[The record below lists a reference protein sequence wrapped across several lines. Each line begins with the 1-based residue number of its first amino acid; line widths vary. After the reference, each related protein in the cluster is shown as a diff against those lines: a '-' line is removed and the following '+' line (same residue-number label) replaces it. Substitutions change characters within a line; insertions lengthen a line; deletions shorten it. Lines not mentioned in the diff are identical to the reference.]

1 MLPARSGLVAHGSG
15 YPAIKRSARRDI
27 QLIEDLKPMSGH
39 AWERFE
45 ELVAAQRPNWPG
57 WAAVALGSGI
67 ALYFGLPAEP
77 LPWIGP
83 VAILTAAAL
92 AVLVRKR
99 PLCLIAVAASLI
111 GGIGF
116 SVASWRADWVAAPQL
131 SRSLFRAEV
140 TGRVVE
146 VELYPGSL
154 RVTLDDL
161 AITTAKDGA
170 LDAAGLPAR
179 VRIKLAKVTEEIQ
192 IGDWIKVTADLQ
204 PPAPPAMPGAF
215 DFRRQAYFE
224 RLGGVGFSLQPAVKI
239 EAGEVHASPMAA
251 LLDWFDALRLS
262 IGRRIQAEL
271 PGSTGAMGMALIVG
285 NQTALRA
292 DDVQAM
298 RDSGLAHLT
307 SISGLHIGLAAG
319 IFFFGV
325 RALLALVP
333 PVALRFDI
341 KKWAAILALCG
352 AFFYAGLAGMPV
364 PTQRALV
371 MTGVFFC
378 AILLDRS
385 PISMRV
391 IAFAAI
397 VVLMLSPEALVGAS
411 FQMSFAAV
419 LGLVR
424 VFDGGR
430 RQFAALRRVGRDAPD
445 IFGRIFGWGE
455 RCAVW
460 LGTLMLTSLIASVM
474 TAPYAAY
481 HFNRLT
487 LYGIAANML
496 AVPLTGF
503 WIMPLAVLALLAMPF
518 GLEHWPLVIMGWGCD
533 VIIAIAHWVAEWQG
547 AVFLIP
553 AMPIAGLLIASLGL
567 IWLCLVIGRWKW
579 LGAAFLMMGC
589 LSPLTQRPPDIL
601 AFAAG
606 QSSRLVAILGSDGV
620 YHFSS
625 TRTAKIA
632 AETWMRRN
640 AQEKRLPFPS
650 PPPGELALTT
660 HQHRID
666 AMRLRKL
673 VTATDTPMDGMCTA
687 DWCRFDTRMGYVAVA
702 LTEAG
707 ATPACLTARLVISL
721 EPIDGPCRSADRVI
735 DFFDLWRHG
744 THAIAIGGDG
754 SFTVTRA
761 FDTGDRPWT
770 LQRFAKT
777 ARPVGAAPSDSGDNP
792 GSGVSTGASSQSD
805 DPGS

>member
-1 MLPARSGLVAHGSG
+1 MAGPV
-15 YPAIKRSARRDI
+15 
-27 QLIEDLKPMSGH
+27 
-39 AWERFE
+39 WERFE
-45 ELVAAQRPNWPG
+45 EFLAAQRPNWPG
-57 WAAVALGSGI
+57 WAAVALGAGI
-67 ALYFGLPAEP
+67 AVYFGLPTEP
-77 LPWIGP
+77 EPWVGP
-83 VAILTAAAL
+83 AAILTAATL
-92 AVLVRKR
+92 VVLVRKR
-99 PLCLIAVAASLI
+99 PLRLVAAAALLI
-111 GGIGF
+111 GSIGF
-116 SVASWRADWVAAPQL
+116 SVVCWRADWVAAPQL
-131 SRSLFRAEV
+131 SRSLYRAEV

-154 RVTLDDL
+154 RVTLDEL
-161 AITTAKDGA
+161 AITTAKEGT
-170 LDAAGLPAR
+170 LDAPTLPAR
-179 VRIKLAKVTEEIQ
+179 VRVKLAKATEEIQ

-224 RLGGVGFSLQPAVKI
+224 RLGGVGFSLQPAV
-239 EAGEVHASPMAA
+239 EVNAGEAHASPMAA
-251 LLDWFDALRLS
+251 MLDWFDALRLT

-371 MTGVFFC
+371 MTGIFFC

-397 VVLMLSPEALVGAS
+397 VVLLLSPEALVGAS

-430 RQFAALRRVGRDAPD
+430 KQFSALRRVGRDAPD
-445 IFGRIFGWGE
+445 LFGRILGLGE

-533 VIIAIAHWVAEWQG
+533 LIITIAHWVADWQG
-547 AVFLIP
+547 AVLLIP
-553 AMPIAGLLIASLGL
+553 AMPMAGLLIASFGL

-579 LGAAFLMMGC
+579 LGAAFLMIGC

-606 QSSRLVAILGSDGV
+606 QSSRLVAILGTDGA
-620 YHFSS
+620 YHFNS
-625 TRTAKIA
+625 TRAAKIA
-632 AETWMRRN
+632 AETWMRRD

-650 PPPGELALTT
+650 PPSVDVALST
-660 HQHRID
+660 HQLRLDVMHASQQASAPVAQID
-666 AMRLRKL
+666 G
-673 VTATDTPMDGMCTA
+673 VCTT

-707 ATPACLTARLVISL
+707 TAPACQTARLVISL
-721 EPIDGPCRSADRVI
+721 EPIESPCRAADRVI

-744 THAIAIGGDG
+744 THAISIEGDG
-754 SFTVTRA
+754 TFTVTRA

-770 LQRFAKT
+770 LRRFAKT
-777 ARPVGAAPSDSGDNP
+777 AQPVGAAPSDSGDSL

>member
-1 MLPARSGLVAHGSG
+1 
-15 YPAIKRSARRDI
+15 
-27 QLIEDLKPMSGH
+27 MSVTH
-39 AWERFE
+39 WEQFE
-45 ELVAAQRPNWPG
+45 EFAAAQRPNWPG
-57 WAAVALGSGI
+57 WAAVALGAGI
-67 ALYFGLPAEP
+67 ALYFGLAFEPPLWAGPA
-77 LPWIGP
+77 
-83 VAILTAAAL
+83 
-92 AVLVRKR
+92 AVLALGGTAFFFRRR
-99 PLCLIAVAASLI
+99 PLLVVVIAVLLIAS
-111 GGIGF
+111 IGF
-116 SVASWRADWVAAPQL
+116 SIVCWRAEWVAAPQL
-131 SRSLFRAEV
+131 NRSLYRADV

-161 AITTAKDGA
+161 TIATEKDGA
-170 LDAAGLPAR
+170 LNAAALPAR
-179 VRIKLAKVTEEIQ
+179 VRIKLAKASEEIQ
-192 IGDWIKVTADLQ
+192 IGDWIKVVADLQ

-224 RLGGVGFSLQPAVKI
+224 RLGGVGFSLQPVVKI
-239 EAGEVHASPMAA
+239 EARQADASPISA
-251 LLDWFDALRLS
+251 LLDWFDGLRLS

-271 PGSTGAMGMALIVG
+271 PGATGAMAMALIVG

-319 IFFFGV
+319 IFFFGM
-325 RALLALVP
+325 RALLAMIP
-333 PVALRFDI
+333 PIALRFDI
-341 KKWAAILALCG
+341 KKWAAVLALFG

-364 PTQRALV
+364 PTQRSLV

-397 VVLMLSPEALVGAS
+397 VVLVVSPEALIGAS

-430 RQFAALRRVGRDAPD
+430 KQFADLRRIGRDAPD
-445 IFGRIFGWGE
+445 LFGRIIGAGE
-455 RCAVW
+455 RGGVW
-460 LGTLMLTSLIASVM
+460 LGTLMVTSLIASIM

-518 GLEHWPLVIMGWGCD
+518 GLEHWPLVAMGWGCD
-533 VIIAIAHWVAEWQG
+533 LIISIAHWVADWPG

-553 AMPIAGLLIASLGL
+553 AMPVAGLLIASLGL
-567 IWLCLVIGRWKW
+567 VWLCLVIGRWKW
-579 LGAAFLMMGC
+579 LGLGLLTIGC
-589 LSPLTQRPPDIL
+589 LSPITQNPPDIL
-601 AFAAG
+601 AFAGG
-606 QSSRLVAILGSDGV
+606 QSSRLVAVLGPDSL

-625 TRTAKIA
+625 TRSAKIA
-632 AETWMRRN
+632 AETWMRRS
-640 AQEKRLPFPS
+640 AQEMRLPFPQ
-650 PPPGELALTT
+650 PPQIEIALST
-660 HQHRID
+660 HQSRID
-666 AMRLRKL
+666 AMRAPKAVAAADVAGLGNC
-673 VTATDTPMDGMCTA
+673 AA

-707 ATPACLTARLVISL
+707 AAPACLTSRLVISL
-721 EPIDGPCRSADRVI
+721 EPIKGPCRSADRVI
-735 DFFDLWRHG
+735 DFFALWRHG
-744 THAIAIGGDG
+744 THAISINGDG

-761 FDTGDRPWT
+761 FDTGARPWT
-770 LQRFAKT
+770 LERFAKT
-777 ARPVGAAPSDSGDNP
+777 AQPVEAAPSVSGVGDA
-792 GSGVSTGASSQSD
+792 GGVSTGASSQSD

>member
-1 MLPARSGLVAHGSG
+1 
-15 YPAIKRSARRDI
+15 
-27 QLIEDLKPMSGH
+27 MSGS
-39 AWERFE
+39 ALERFE
-45 ELVAAQRPNWPG
+45 EFVALQRPNWPG
-57 WAAVALGSGI
+57 WAAVALGAGI
-67 ALYFGLPAEP
+67 ALYFALAVEP
-77 LPWIGP
+77 PLWTGP
-83 VAILTAAAL
+83 VVVLAIGASAFLYRRRPLLLVLAAAL
-92 AVLVRKR
+92 LVG
-99 PLCLIAVAASLI
+99 S
-111 GGIGF
+111 IGF
-116 SVASWRADWVAAPQL
+116 SVACWRAEWVAAPQL
-131 SRSLFRAEV
+131 NRSLYRADV

-161 AITTAKDGA
+161 TIATAKDGP
-170 LDAAGLPAR
+170 LDAAVLPAR
-179 VRIKLAKVTEEIQ
+179 VRIKLAKASEQIQ
-192 IGDWIKVTADLQ
+192 IGDWIKVVADLQ

-224 RLGGVGFSLQPAVKI
+224 RLGGVGFSLQPVVKI
-239 EAGEVHASPMAA
+239 EARQADASAMSA
-251 LLDWFDALRLS
+251 LLDWFDGLRLS

-271 PGSTGAMGMALIVG
+271 PGATGAMAMALIVG

-319 IFFFGV
+319 IFFFGL
-325 RALLALVP
+325 RALLALIP
-333 PVALRFDI
+333 PLALRFDI
-341 KKWAAILALCG
+341 KKWAAVLALCG

-364 PTQRALV
+364 PTQRSLV

-397 VVLMLSPEALVGAS
+397 IVLLLAPEALVGAS

-430 RQFAALRRVGRDAPD
+430 KQFAALRRAGRDAPD
-445 IFGRIFGWGE
+445 VFGRVIGMGE
-455 RCAVW
+455 RGGLW
-460 LGTLMLTSLIASVM
+460 LGTLMVTSLIASVM

-518 GLEHWPLVIMGWGCD
+518 GLEHWPLVAMGWGCD
-533 VIIAIAHWVAEWQG
+533 LIIDIAHWVADWPG

-553 AMPIAGLLIASLGL
+553 NMPVAGLLIASLGL
-567 IWLCLVIGRWKW
+567 VWLCLIIGRWKW
-579 LGAAFLMMGC
+579 LGVVLLLIGC
-589 LSPLTQRPPDIL
+589 LSPVTQRAPDIL
-601 AFAAG
+601 AFAGG
-606 QSSRLVAILGSDGV
+606 QNSRLVAVLGPDGD
-620 YHFSS
+620 YRFSS
-625 TRTAKIA
+625 TRAAKIA

-650 PPPGELALTT
+650 VPQMETALNS
-660 HQHRID
+660 HQARID
-666 AMRLRKL
+666 VMRAPKPASA
-673 VTATDTPMDGMCTA
+673 TARPEFGTCSA

-702 LTEAG
+702 LTDAG
-707 ATPACLTARLVISL
+707 IGPACLTARLVISL
-721 EPIDGPCRSADRVI
+721 EPVDISCRSADRVI

-744 THAIAIGGDG
+744 THAVSINGDG

-761 FDTGDRPWT
+761 FDTGGRPWT

-777 ARPVGAAPSDSGDNP
+777 AQPLETAPSAENEMTG
-792 GSGVSTGASSQSD
+792 GISTGASSQSD

>member
-1 MLPARSGLVAHGSG
+1 
-15 YPAIKRSARRDI
+15 
-27 QLIEDLKPMSGH
+27 MSGR
-39 AWERFE
+39 AWECLE
-45 ELVAAQRPNWPG
+45 EFVAAQRPNWPG
-57 WAAVALGSGI
+57 WAAVALGAGI
-67 ALYFGLPAEP
+67 AVYFGLPAEP
-77 LPWIGP
+77 ALWSGP
-83 VAILTAAAL
+83 AAILACVAL
-92 AVLVRKR
+92 AVLVRR
-99 PLCLIAVAASLI
+99 HPLALIAVAALLVGS
-111 GGIGF
+111 IGF
-116 SVASWRADWVAAPQL
+116 SVACWRAEWVAAPQL
-131 SRSLFRAEV
+131 NRSLYRAEV

-154 RVTLDDL
+154 RVTLDGL
-161 AITTAKDGA
+161 AISTTKDGA
-170 LDAAGLPAR
+170 LDAATLPAR
-179 VRIKLAKVTEEIQ
+179 VRIKLAKASEEIQ
-192 IGDWIKVTADLQ
+192 IGDWIKVAADLQ

-224 RLGGVGFSLQPAVKI
+224 RLGGVGFSLQPAVKV
-239 EAGEVHASPMAA
+239 EARRVQASAMSAV
-251 LLDWFDALRLS
+251 LDWFDALRLT
-262 IGRRIQAEL
+262 IGRRIQGEL
-271 PGSTGAMGMALIVG
+271 PGATGAMAMALIVG

-341 KKWAAILALCG
+341 KKWAAVLALGG

-397 VVLMLSPEALVGAS
+397 VVLVLAPEALIGAS

-430 RQFAALRRVGRDAPD
+430 VQFSALRRLGRDAPD
-445 IFGRIFGWGE
+445 LFGRIVGLAE
-455 RCAVW
+455 RGGVW
-460 LGTLMLTSLIASVM
+460 LGTLMVTSLIASVM

-518 GLEHWPLVIMGWGCD
+518 GLEHWPLVAMGWGCD
-533 VIIAIAHWVAEWQG
+533 LIITIAHWVADWTG

-553 AMPIAGLLIASLGL
+553 TMPVTGLLIASLGL
-567 IWLCLVIGRWKW
+567 VWLCLVIGRWKW
-579 LGAAFLMMGC
+579 LGLALLVMGC
-589 LSPLTQRPPDIL
+589 LSPVTQRPPEIL
-601 AFAAG
+601 AFAGG
-606 QSSRLVAILGSDGV
+606 QNSRLVAMLGPDGA
-620 YHFSS
+620 YYFSS

-632 AETWMRRN
+632 AETWMRRI
-640 AQEKRLPFPS
+640 AQEKRLPFPQ
-650 PPPGELALTT
+650 PPQPVIALNT
-660 HQHRID
+660 HQARID
-666 AMRLRKL
+666 AMRAPKAIAD
-673 VTATDTPMDGMCTA
+673 VDMPTFGDCTA

-707 ATPACLTARLVISL
+707 ATPACLTAPLVISL
-721 EPIDGPCRSADRVI
+721 EPIADRCRSAERVI

-744 THAIAIGGDG
+744 THAISINADG
-754 SFTVTRA
+754 SFEVTRA
-761 FDTGDRPWT
+761 FDTGERPWT
-770 LQRFAKT
+770 LQRFAKS
-777 ARPVGAAPSDSGDNP
+777 AQPIEAAPTAEG
-792 GSGVSTGASSQSD
+792 GISTGASGQSD

>member
-1 MLPARSGLVAHGSG
+1 
-15 YPAIKRSARRDI
+15 
-27 QLIEDLKPMSGH
+27 MSGST
-39 AWERFE
+39 WEHFE
-45 ELVAAQRPNWPG
+45 EFIAAQRPNWPG
-57 WAAVALGSGI
+57 WAAVALGAGI
-67 ALYFGLPAEP
+67 ALYFGLPVEP
-77 LPWIGP
+77 ATWAGP
-83 VAILTAAAL
+83 SAILVSVALAAL
-92 AVLVRKR
+92 ARRRPLALLAAAGVLVGSFGFT
-99 PLCLIAVAASLI
+99 VAC
-111 GGIGF
+111 
-116 SVASWRADWVAAPQL
+116 WRADWVAAPQL
-131 SRSLFRAEV
+131 NRSLYRADV
-140 TGRVVE
+140 TGHVVE

-170 LDAAGLPAR
+170 IDAAILPAR
-179 VRIKLAKVTEEIQ
+179 VRIKLAKASEEIQ
-192 IGDWIKVTADLQ
+192 IGDWIKIVADLQ
-204 PPAPPAMPGAF
+204 PPAPPAIPGAF

-224 RLGGVGFSLQPAVKI
+224 RLGGVGFSLQPAVKV
-239 EAGEVHASPMAA
+239 EGGKAHASAMAA
-251 LLDWFDALRLS
+251 VLDWFDALRLS

-271 PGSTGAMGMALIVG
+271 PGATGAMAMALIVG

-333 PVALRFDI
+333 PVALRFDV
-341 KKWAAILALCG
+341 KKWAAVLALCG

-397 VVLMLSPEALVGAS
+397 VVLLLAPEALIGAS

-430 RQFAALRRVGRDAPD
+430 AQFSALRRLGRDAPD
-445 IFGRIFGWGE
+445 LFGRVVGVVE
-455 RCAVW
+455 RGGVW
-460 LGTLMLTSLIASVM
+460 LGTLMVTSLIASLM

-518 GLEHWPLVIMGWGCD
+518 GLEHWPLVAMGWGCD
-533 VIIAIAHWVAEWQG
+533 LIIVIAHWVADWPG

-553 AMPIAGLLIASLGL
+553 AMPMAGLLIASLGL
-567 IWLCLVIGRWKW
+567 VWLCLVIGRWKW
-579 LGAAFLMMGC
+579 LGLALLLIGC
-589 LSPLTQRPPDIL
+589 LSPVTQRPPEIL
-601 AFAAG
+601 AFAGG
-606 QSSRLVAILGSDGV
+606 QSSRLVAILGPDGL

-625 TRTAKIA
+625 TRSAKIA
-632 AETWMRRN
+632 AETWLRRN
-640 AQEKRLPFPS
+640 AQDKRLPFPQS
-650 PPPGELALTT
+650 PLPEIVLNT
-660 HQHRID
+660 HQARID
-666 AMRLRKL
+666 AMRVSKQI
-673 VTATDTPMDGMCTA
+673 AGADMPAFGDCTA

-707 ATPACLTARLVISL
+707 AAPACLTARLVISL
-721 EPIDGPCRSADRVI
+721 EPVEDNCRSAERVI

-744 THAIAIGGDG
+744 THAVSINADG

-761 FDTGDRPWT
+761 FDTGERPWT

-777 ARPVGAAPSDSGDNP
+777 AQPIEAAPSAEG
-792 GSGVSTGASSQSD
+792 GISTGASGQSD

>member
-1 MLPARSGLVAHGSG
+1 
-15 YPAIKRSARRDI
+15 
-27 QLIEDLKPMSGH
+27 MSSL

-45 ELVAAQRPNWPG
+45 WFVAAQRPNWPG
-57 WAAVALGSGI
+57 WAAVALGAGI
-67 ALYFGLPAEP
+67 ALYFGLPTEP
-77 LPWIGP
+77 LPWVGP
-83 VAILTAAAL
+83 AAILVAAAL
-92 AVLVRKR
+92 AILLRNR
-99 PLCLIAVAASLI
+99 PLGLITVAALLI
-111 GGIGF
+111 GSIGF
-116 SVASWRADWVAAPQL
+116 SVACWRADWVAAPQL
-131 SRSLFRAEV
+131 SRSLYRAEV

-161 AITTAKDGA
+161 AITTTKEGA
-170 LDAAGLPAR
+170 LDKAILPAR
-179 VRIKLAKVTEEIQ
+179 VRIKLAKATEEIQ

-224 RLGGVGFSLQPAVKI
+224 RLGGVGFSLRPAVKI
-239 EAGEVHASPMAA
+239 EAGDAHISPMAA

-325 RALLALVP
+325 RALLALLP
-333 PVALRFDI
+333 SVAPRFDT
-341 KKWAAILALCG
+341 KKWAAVLALCG

-397 VVLMLSPEALVGAS
+397 VVLLLSPEALIGAS

-424 VFDGGR
+424 IFDGGR
-430 RQFAALRRVGRDAPD
+430 RQFSALRRVGRDAPD
-445 IFGRIFGWGE
+445 LFGRIFGWGE

-503 WIMPLAVLALLAMPF
+503 WVMPLAVLALLAMPF
-518 GLEHWPLVIMGWGCD
+518 GLEHWPLVFMGWGCD
-533 VIIAIAHWVAEWQG
+533 LIITTAHWVADWQG

-553 AMPIAGLLIASLGL
+553 AMPLSGLLIASLGL

-579 LGAAFLMMGC
+579 LGAAFLMFGC
-589 LSPLTQRPPDIL
+589 LSPMTQRPPDVL

-606 QSSRLVAILGSDGV
+606 QSSRLIAILGPDGA

-625 TRTAKIA
+625 TRAAKIA
-632 AETWMRRN
+632 AETWLRRN
-640 AQEKRLPFPS
+640 AQEMRLPFPA
-650 PPPGELALTT
+650 PPPVEVALET
-660 HQHRID
+660 HQRRID
-666 AMRLRKL
+666 AMRLPKQA
-673 VTATDTPMDGMCTA
+673 TAPEAPIDGTCTA

-707 ATPACLTARLVISL
+707 VAPACLTARLVVSL
-721 EPIDGPCRSADRVI
+721 EPVETPCRSADRVI

-744 THAIAIGGDG
+744 THAISINTDG
-754 SFTVTRA
+754 SFEVTRA

-770 LQRFAKT
+770 LRRFAKT
-777 ARPVGAAPSDSGDNP
+777 AQPAGAAPLDSGGNS